1 MQDHKND
8 QGTGA
13 QERLR
18 ELHLFTLRKRRLG
31 GTLLLCA
38 IRKGKLKPNSRKHK
52 MQQRWVA
59 TTSSKW
65 GKKILT
71 CGWVNIGAGTQR
83 SSGVSILGGV
93 QTLSGEGPEQPG
105 PTGFAWFRWSDW
117 RLLEFLLNPPW
128 ACDSSSMALC
138 QYLTSDKIPQPSEV
152 HLRFIFKLY
161 FFCFPFHFL
170 ISLPR

>member
-8 QGTGA
+8 QGTVA

-31 GTLLLCA
+31 GTLLLCV

-71 CGWVNIGAGTQR
+71 CGWVNIIGAGTQR

-93 QTLSGEGPEQPG
+93 QTQSGEGPEQPG

-117 RLLEFLLNPPW
+117 RLLGFLLNPPW

-138 QYLTSDKIPQPSEV
+138 QYLTSHKIPQPSEV
-152 HLRFIFKLY
+152 YLRFIFKLY
-161 FFCFPFHFL
+161 FFCFPFHF
-170 ISLPR
+170 